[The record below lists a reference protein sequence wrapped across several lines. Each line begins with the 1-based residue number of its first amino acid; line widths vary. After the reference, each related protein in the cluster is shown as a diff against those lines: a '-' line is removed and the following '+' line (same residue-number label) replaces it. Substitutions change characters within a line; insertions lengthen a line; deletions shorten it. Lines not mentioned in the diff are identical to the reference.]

1 MQKFNYHSH
10 TKRCGHA
17 IGEDEEYVLAA
28 IANGYTKMGFSD
40 HAPYRNGY
48 APGERMHKEELDSY
62 IESVKVLQEKYKDQ
76 IEYSHWLRI

>member
-40 HAPYRNGY
+40 QNVANMQVAKILNISKKLLMQDLLH
-48 APGERMHKEELDSY
+48 
-62 IESVKVLQEKYKDQ
+62 
-76 IEYSHWLRI
+76 

>member
-28 IANGYTKMGFSD
+28 IANGYTKMAFQIMRHIVMD
-40 HAPYRNGY
+40 MRQ
-48 APGERMHKEELDSY
+48 
-62 IESVKVLQEKYKDQ
+62 ESVCIKKNWNSYMRVVKVCKEN
-76 IEYSHWLRI
+76 IRTELRYRSLS